1 MAAPEAA
8 MDHAL
13 DSARLTP
20 THWKIWLLSA
30 MGVYLDGFDLFII
43 AVALPLVAADFKPDA
58 TTQGLIGA
66 AAPLG
71 AVIGAVAVGRLA
83 DRWGR
88 KVMFFLDLVF
98 FVVFSVL
105 SGLAWDVASLI
116 AFRFLLGVGI
126 GADYPLSSSYVSEFM
141 PARLRGRMM
150 VAGFSF
156 QALGSLSG
164 AGVGLLVLLLHPTP
178 DAWRFMLMAGV
189 IPALLVV
196 MMRSTLPESPRW
208 CANNGRCDEA
218 SAVLTSM
225 LGTAVAAAPEEE
237 GDTSFA
243 ALFSRRYIRRTI
255 LSTVPWFLM
264 DVCLYGVG
272 FFTPTI
278 LAAMAFTRAGDLMSR
293 DIASTE
299 GAVVLDVFLVVGFA
313 LAIWLVERWGRIRLQ
328 LVGFA
333 GMTVG
338 LALLAISAGLPG
350 DAPLHLGLIFG
361 GFALFNLMVNMGPNP
376 TTFLLPAEL
385 FPTSLRATGHGLAA
399 AAGKVGATVGVF
411 LLPVLRDAW
420 GLCPSLAAVAVFSL
434 LGFIVT
440 WAFGV
445 ETRGRSLAELTTA
458 AGPRAVPSPAAG

>member
-1 MAAPEAA
+1 
-8 MDHAL
+8 
-13 DSARLTP
+13 
-20 THWKIWLLSA
+20 
-30 MGVYLDGFDLFII
+30 
-43 AVALPLVAADFKPDA
+43 
-58 TTQGLIGA
+58 
-66 AAPLG
+66 
-71 AVIGAVAVGRLA
+71 
-83 DRWGR
+83 
-88 KVMFFLDLVF
+88 
-98 FVVFSVL
+98 
-105 SGLAWDVASLI
+105 
-116 AFRFLLGVGI
+116 
-126 GADYPLSSSYVSEFM
+126 
-141 PARLRGRMM
+141 
-150 VAGFSF
+150 
-156 QALGSLSG
+156 
-164 AGVGLLVLLLHPTP
+164 
-178 DAWRFMLMAGV
+178 
-189 IPALLVV
+189 
-196 MMRSTLPESPRW
+196 
-208 CANNGRCDEA
+208 
-218 SAVLTSM
+218 
-225 LGTAVAAAPEEE
+225 
-237 GDTSFA
+237 
-243 ALFSRRYIRRTI
+243 
-255 LSTVPWFLM
+255 
-264 DVCLYGVG
+264 
-272 FFTPTI
+272 
-278 LAAMAFTRAGDLMSR
+278 MSR

-350 DAPLHLGLIFG
+350 DAPLHLALIFG

-420 GLCPSLAAVAVFSL
+420 GLGPTLAAVAVCSL